1 MEEIPEFT
9 IIYTRPSDH
18 LLLLLSGLG
27 TALYMI
33 YFLIQTEYLL
43 GFIFIAL
50 SIFLI
55 YRYIQTSKPQP
66 KLILNQDGIQM
77 VGQPLVSWAMVY
89 GLQIR
94 SDMKENEY
102 SETFVFTNNGRI
114 QEISIPKLSVS
125 SWQLEKLLEI
135 YQERFRN
142 VPVAEE

>member
-1 MEEIPEFT
+1 MEEIPENT
-9 IIYTRPSDH
+9 IIHTRPTDH

-50 SIFLI
+50 SVFLI

-66 KLILNQDGIQM
+66 KLILNQDGIQI
-77 VGQPLVSWAMVY
+77 VGQPFVSWATVY

-94 SDMKENEY
+94 SSIKGNEHF
-102 SETFVFTNNGRI
+102 ETFVFTNNGRI
-114 QEISIPKLSVS
+114 QEISIPKLSVT

-142 VPVAEE
+142 AQVEE